1 MPANYK
7 PNYKYMFKATFNRVV
22 ASLFFAVSVLL
33 SAVTTQG
40 ADNPRVKYNF
50 NSSWKL
56 YVGNAQGAE
65 TTSFDDS
72 QWKPVTLPHAWNEDA
87 AFKVSID
94 QHPTGIAWYRKHFR
108 LPAGDNGKKVF
119 IEFEGVRQA
128 GEVYVNGKSVGLHE
142 NGIMAF
148 GFDITDLLLPGKD
161 NVIAVKTDNSWDY
174 REKATNTK
182 FQWSDKNFNAN
193 YGGLSKNVWLHVAG
207 KLYQTLP
214 LFSTLKTTGTYI
226 YAKNFD
232 ITNKKATIVAESE
245 IKNEDKASKTF
256 QYEVEIK
263 DLDNKVVKVFS
274 SKTET
279 LNAGEI
285 KNVSAGADVS
295 GLDFWSWGYGY
306 LYTVTTRLK
315 MNGQVV
321 DEVPTKTG
329 FRKVEYKNGMVYLN
343 DRVLMMHGYAQRSSN
358 EWPAIG
364 LSVPPWLSDYSN
376 GLAVESNGNLIRW
389 MHITPWKQDIESCDR
404 VGLIEAMPAGDAEH
418 DVEGTRWTQRTQV
431 MRDAIIY
438 NRNNPSIFFYECGNE
453 SISEPHMAEM
463 KAIKI
468 KYDPNGGRAIGSREM
483 LDSKEA
489 EYGGEMLYINKSA
502 HIPMWAMEYS
512 RDEGLRKYWDEFS
525 PPYHKDGDGPM
536 YRNAPAK
543 EYNRNQDSHAIEDV
557 TRWYEYWH
565 ERPGTGERVSSGGV
579 NIVWSDSNTH
589 FRGAE
594 NYRRS
599 GEVDAL
605 RIAKDGFYAHQVMWD
620 GWVDVEKPR
629 VHIIGHWNYQP
640 GVKKDVFVV
649 ASGDKTELLVN
660 GKSLGMGERSNGFLY
675 TFKNVMWQP
684 GTIKAVSYDATGK
697 PLAQDQITTAGEPT
711 ALKLTAM
718 QSPVGFKADGADL
731 ALVQFE
737 VVDAKGN
744 RCPTALNMVNF
755 KLDGPAEWRGGLA
768 QGPDNYI
775 MAKSLPIENGVN
787 RVIIRSTI
795 QAGKITLNAT
805 AEYLKPAT
813 IILNTLPVNA
823 QNGISTALPADGL
836 KPSLKR
842 GPTPAGPSYRQS
854 RKALHIAAATAGA
867 NADKVSASY
876 DDNELSDWVN
886 DGKLSTA
893 WVKYSL
899 AEADV
904 VNQVALKLNNFR
916 SRAYPIRILVDDK
929 EVFNGTTQK
938 SLGYFTAIC
947 KPAKGKVVSI
957 ILTGLSSADDSKIGT
972 EVAGNKLDDGVA
984 RNDANAKGT
993 LSIIEAEIY
1002 KDIK

>member
-1 MPANYK
+1 
-7 PNYKYMFKATFNRVV
+7 
-22 ASLFFAVSVLL
+22 
-33 SAVTTQG
+33 
-40 ADNPRVKYNF
+40 
-50 NSSWKL
+50 
-56 YVGNAQGAE
+56 
-65 TTSFDDS
+65 
-72 QWKPVTLPHAWNEDA
+72 
-87 AFKVSID
+87 
-94 QHPTGIAWYRKHFR
+94 
-108 LPAGDNGKKVF
+108 
-119 IEFEGVRQA
+119 
-128 GEVYVNGKSVGLHE
+128 
-142 NGIMAF
+142 
-148 GFDITDLLLPGKD
+148 
-161 NVIAVKTDNSWDY
+161 
-174 REKATNTK
+174 
-182 FQWSDKNFNAN
+182 
-193 YGGLSKNVWLHVAG
+193 
-207 KLYQTLP
+207 
-214 LFSTLKTTGTYI
+214 
-226 YAKNFD
+226 
-232 ITNKKATIVAESE
+232 
-245 IKNEDKASKTF
+245 
-256 QYEVEIK
+256 
-263 DLDNKVVKVFS
+263 
-274 SKTET
+274 
-279 LNAGEI
+279 
-285 KNVSAGADVS
+285 
-295 GLDFWSWGYGY
+295 
-306 LYTVTTRLK
+306 
-315 MNGQVV
+315 
-321 DEVPTKTG
+321 
-329 FRKVEYKNGMVYLN
+329 
-343 DRVLMMHGYAQRSSN
+343 
-358 EWPAIG
+358 
-364 LSVPPWLSDYSN
+364 
-376 GLAVESNGNLIRW
+376 
-389 MHITPWKQDIESCDR
+389 
-404 VGLIEAMPAGDAEH
+404 MPAGDAEH

-431 MRDAIIY
+431 MRDAMIY

-453 SISEPHMAEM
+453 SISEKHMAEM
-463 KAIKI
+463 KAIKM
-468 KYDPNGGRAIGSREM
+468 KYDPYGGRAIGSREM

-543 EYNRNQDSHAIEDV
+543 EYNRNQDSHAMEDV
-557 TRWYEYWH
+557 ARWYEYWH
-565 ERPGTGERVSSGGV
+565 ERPGTGDRVSSGGV

-629 VHIIGHWNYQP
+629 VHIIGHWNYKP
-640 GVKKDVFVV
+640 GIKKDVFVI
-649 ASGDKTELLVN
+649 ASGDKTELFVN
-660 GKSLGMGERSNGFLY
+660 GKSLGMGERSNGFLF
-675 TFKNVMWQP
+675 TFKNVVWQP
-684 GTIKAVSYDATGK
+684 GTIKAVSYNTVGK
-697 PLAQDQITTAGEPT
+697 PLAQDQIITAGEP
-711 ALKLTAM
+711 AAINLTVM
-718 QSPVGFKADGADL
+718 QSPAGFKADGADL

-775 MAKSLPIENGVN
+775 LAKSLPVENGVN
-787 RVIIRSTI
+787 RVIIRSTT
-795 QAGKITLNAT
+795 QAGKIMLNAT
-805 AEYLKPAT
+805 ADRLKSAT
-813 IILNTLPVNA
+813 VVLNTLPVQV
-823 QNGISTALPADGL
+823 QNGLSVALPADGL
-836 KPSLKR
+836 KPALKR
-842 GPTPAGPSYRQS
+842 GPTPEGPSYRQS

-867 NADKVSASY
+867 NADKVNASY

-893 WVKYSL
+893 WVKYTL

-904 VNQVALKLNNFR
+904 VNQVVLKLNNFR

-947 KPAKGKVVSI
+947 KPVKGKVVSI
-957 ILTGLSSADDSKIGT
+957 MLTGLSSADDANIGT